1 MKQVFRS
8 RMALVLG
15 WIWMVF
21 AAANAVD
28 LIVRYSG
35 PSSLTAAAVL
45 GVMTALVFITCLRPA
60 IILTEDGLL
69 VRNPLRNTR
78 VPWEAVDE
86 VTVSHSIK
94 ITSGDGSVRCWAPQ
108 ASARERAAAVRRGN
122 PARTGSRTEPAR
134 SKGEQA
140 AAEALAGKTHAD
152 WVADQI
158 TERAESAKRAATP
171 AAGQPGAG
179 ADGGTGGKAAEPA
192 GAADAQ
198 AVESGGPAATAGAM
212 KVSWAPSALA
222 ALLAAAVLVVAAIL
236 A

>member
-158 TERAESAKRAATP
+158 TERAESAKRRPPRPPGNRVPGPTAARAGRPLSRP
-171 AAGQPGAG
+171 APRTRRPSSP
-179 ADGGTGGKAAEPA
+179 ADPPPRPA
-192 GAADAQ
+192 R
-198 AVESGGPAATAGAM
+198 
-212 KVSWAPSALA
+212 
-222 ALLAAAVLVVAAIL
+222 
-236 A
+236 

>member
-8 RMALVLG
+8 RTALALG
-15 WIWMVF
+15 WIWMAF

-60 IILTEDGLL
+60 IILTGDGVL
-69 VRNPLRNTR
+69 VRNPIRNTY

-86 VTVSHSIK
+86 VAVSHSIK

-108 ASARERAAAVRRGN
+108 TSARERAAAVRRGN
-122 PARTGSRTEPAR
+122 PVRTGGRFRTEPAR

-152 WVADQI
+152 WVAEQI
-158 TERAESAKRAATP
+158 TERAESAKRAAAMTVPPPAAEHADGPGVRSAEPP
-171 AAGQPGAG
+171 AAG
-179 ADGGTGGKAAEPA
+179 
-192 GAADAQ
+192 
-198 AVESGGPAATAGAM
+198 AGAM
-212 KVSWAPSALA
+212 KVTWAPSALA
-222 ALLAAAVLVVAAIL
+222 ALLAAVILVVAAFL